1 MNRSITLRNQIK
13 KGRFQLA
20 EFLQVLPRRLVL
32 LVLNHLIFIAAH
44 ALRLQTVLLP
54 RNFLEV
60 QLIAC
65 RLFQTA
71 RPYLQVVN
79 GRLILAYPA

>member
-1 MNRSITLRNQIK
+1 MKNWCRSHLQKQSQMNRSITLRNQTK

-44 ALRLQTVLLP
+44 ALRLQTV
-54 RNFLEV
+54 
-60 QLIAC
+60 
-65 RLFQTA
+65 
-71 RPYLQVVN
+71 
-79 GRLILAYPA
+79 

>member
-1 MNRSITLRNQIK
+1 MKMNELYSFMVSIFQRRPVKNWCRSHLLQKQSQMNRSITLRNQTK

-44 ALRLQTVLLP
+44 ALRLQTV
-54 RNFLEV
+54 
-60 QLIAC
+60 
-65 RLFQTA
+65 
-71 RPYLQVVN
+71 
-79 GRLILAYPA
+79 